1 MLPSISFRARSYS
14 LTISENLLTNG
25 SGVGGDHRRRSISNQ
40 VSYVNQNNSTNH
52 PCSSSIVQSINSS
65 TKSIVSSKSIKSSTT
80 TLPQSSSH
88 PSTIIKSSV
97 ARKENTEKHI
107 KLNLNCTYD
116 KTDCPSSLSSPTT
129 PPPLIQ
135 QQQVSFAKSYYDNSI
150 MLQSK
155 CNGSVMSQL
164 DPNELLQIN
173 QQSADLQTET
183 QSVTFANN
191 IINDS
196 NNNNNSRLPYI
207 CEDKLTS
214 NSNNNIINRSTSD
227 LVKIRTNESLMI
239 DLDSN
244 NNKDNNS
251 TASPFQLC
259 PPAGG
264 GLVPLDVDRK
274 SRSFSGFSGIS
285 HYSGRRKSTLLRDES
300 PYKAL
305 RELIIPCLIAGFGNV
320 ATGVIFAHVQSWPV
334 FENVPQL
341 NILVPALLG
350 LKGNVEMTLASR
362 LSTHANLGDLDDKIA
377 RKKLITGNMA
387 LVQTQASTVG
397 FVAPLL
403 ALAVSYIWPSDG
415 SDLTLHEAILL
426 IAGSVLTANIA
437 NLFLGSL
444 MCGVIVAS
452 RRLKINPDNI
462 ATPIAASFGDLTTM
476 ALLAYISHL
485 LFMIIHIP
493 WIQMVILGVIMAFI
507 PFFVMFAKKLA
518 VTRKLLITGWF
529 PICGAMILQITGGKI
544 MENSL
549 DQFTR
554 LAAFQPV
561 INGVGGNLAAVQ
573 TSRISTYLHRRT
585 VKKQLP
591 DPDNELCTYPGRVFF
606 NLDSDHAI
614 MARFLLL
621 LSIPSHLLFIF
632 VIKLVRDHFTM
643 TGTFLTIYMI
653 AAVIQVAI
661 LIQVSYTL
669 VHFIWRKGFNP
680 DNSALPFLTA
690 FGDLIGSVLL
700 ALAFTLL
707 SGLGDVN
714 ALQPIPSLTGQ
725 FKPIAPKSLVTRYPT
740 TSSTPSTTKIL
751 STFIETITTESMR
764 PFK

>member
-1 MLPSISFRARSYS
+1 MLPSIPFRARSYS
-14 LTISENLLTNG
+14 LTISENQLTNG
-25 SGVGGDHRRRSISNQ
+25 SGDRRRSISNQ
-40 VSYVNQNNSTNH
+40 LSNNNNNNY
-52 PCSSSIVQSINSS
+52 PCSSTVPTSNLQS
-65 TKSIVSSKSIKSSTT
+65 KPIKSLKPVKTSTVSTT
-80 TLPQSSSH
+80 IKGNHLIQS
-88 PSTIIKSSV
+88 K
-97 ARKENTEKHI
+97 NNNEKHS
-107 KLNLNCTYD
+107 NLNCAREN
-116 KTDCPSSLSSPTT
+116 CNLQQMESPTT
-129 PPPLIQ
+129 Q
-135 QQQVSFAKSYYDNSI
+135 QQQQQPIVSFAKTCYDNPI
-150 MLQSK
+150 MLQPK
-155 CNGSVMSQL
+155 CNGSLMISL
-164 DPNELLQIN
+164 DPKDLYKQQIN
-173 QQSADLQTET
+173 ISTSATPTEA

-196 NNNNNSRLPYI
+196 NNNNNNRIPYI
-207 CEDKLTS
+207 CETKFTPS
-214 NSNNNIINRSTSD
+214 NVINRSSTE
-227 LVKIRTNESLMI
+227 LVKIRTESLKVE
-239 DLDSN
+239 LDTN
-244 NNKDNNS
+244 NNS
-251 TASPFQLC
+251 SSSPHQLC
-259 PPAGG
+259 PPTGG
-264 GLVPLDVDRK
+264 GLSPVDSDRK
-274 SRSFSGFSGIS
+274 SRSFSAFSGIS
-285 HYSGRRKSTLLRDES
+285 HNSGRRKSTLLRDES

-320 ATGVIFAHVQSWPV
+320 ATGVIFAHVQTWAV

-362 LSTHANLGDLDDKIA
+362 LSTHANLGDLDDKMA
-377 RKKLITGNMA
+377 RKKLITSNMA

-397 FVAPLL
+397 FFAPLL

-452 RRLKINPDNI
+452 RHLKINPDNI

-485 LFMIIHIP
+485 LFSIIHIP
-493 WIQMVILGVIMAFI
+493 WIQVVILGGIMTFI
-507 PFFVMFAKKLA
+507 PFLVMFARKLA

-549 DQFTR
+549 DQFTK

-591 DPDNELCTYPGRVFF
+591 DPDNELCTYPGRIFF
-606 NLDSDHAI
+606 NLDSDHTI

-643 TGTFLTIYMI
+643 TGTFLTVYMI
-653 AAVIQVAI
+653 AAVIQVSI

-707 SGLGDVN
+707 SALGDVN
-714 ALQPIPSLTGQ
+714 ALQPIPSLSFGVKEHS
-725 FKPIAPKSLVTRYPT
+725 FGSL
-740 TSSTPSTTKIL
+740 
-751 STFIETITTESMR
+751 
-764 PFK
+764 